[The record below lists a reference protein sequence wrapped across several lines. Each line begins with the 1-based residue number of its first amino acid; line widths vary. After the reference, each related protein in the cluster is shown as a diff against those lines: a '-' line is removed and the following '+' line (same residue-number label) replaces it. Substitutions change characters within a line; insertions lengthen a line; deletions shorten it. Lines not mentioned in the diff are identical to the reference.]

1 MHYHRGRSNTP
12 PPTVFDR
19 TGPADA
25 PRDIFFA
32 AVETTRMPMTVTDPH
47 QPDNPIIFVNR
58 AFEAMTGYDRQE
70 IVGRNCRFLQ
80 GPDTDEDVI
89 AEIGLAVRER
99 REIAVELLNYRKNG
113 ATFWNALFIS
123 PVFGPEGELLYYFG
137 SQLDISRR
145 RDAED
150 ALRHAQKMESL
161 GQLTGGIAH
170 DFNNLLQ
177 VVLGYV
183 DVLKARTPSG
193 DRSANR
199 ALDAISSSA
208 TRGATLTQQLL
219 AFARKQDLRGRLL
232 NLNDLVTE
240 FLPELEQTVGP
251 DIKIDTDLDP
261 ELWNCRVDPVQA
273 EVALLN
279 LVTNARDAMPSGGTL
294 TLATSN
300 RNVMDGASNG
310 TPAGEYSTLT
320 VRDTGMGIP
329 AARLKQIFEP
339 FYSTKDVG
347 KGTGLGLAMVYG
359 FARQSGGAVDV
370 ESRVGEGTG
379 FTLYFPRETGTVEF
393 SNAERVSSRGGPE
406 SILMVEDQD
415 DVAALGET
423 FLGELG
429 YDVVRAQNAS
439 HALVILRERGF
450 DLLFSDIVMPGA
462 LSGVGLAREAR
473 RAYPEMKVLL
483 TTGFSGDALSTDPHE
498 FELIRKPYRRDDLA
512 ARVRTILDSTEGTS

>member
-1 MHYHRGRSNTP
+1 MHYNRGRSSTP
-12 PPTVFDR
+12 PPTIPGTSDLD
-19 TGPADA
+19 TA

-47 QPDNPIIFVNR
+47 RPDNPIIFVNR

-80 GPDTDEDVI
+80 GPDTDRET
-89 AEIGLAVRER
+89 IGELARAVAER
-99 REIAVELLNYRKNG
+99 REISVELLNYRKNG

-123 PVFGPEGELLYYFG
+123 PVFAPDGELLYFFG

-183 DVLKARTPSG
+183 DVLKARTEDG
-193 DRSANR
+193 DAASNR
-199 ALDAISSSA
+199 ALDAIAASA

-232 NLNDLVTE
+232 NLNDMVTG
-240 FLPELEQTVGP
+240 FLPELEQTTGRGVR
-251 DIKIDTDLDP
+251 IETDLDP

-273 EVALLN
+273 EMALLN
-279 LVTNARDAMPSGGTL
+279 IVTNARDAMPKGGTIRL
-294 TLATSN
+294 STAN
-300 RNVMDGASNG
+300 RNIMDGAASG
-310 TPAGEYSTLT
+310 APAGEYSTLT
-320 VRDTGMGIP
+320 IADTGSGIP
-329 AARLKQIFEP
+329 PERLKQIFEP
-339 FYSTKDVG
+339 FFSTKDVG

-359 FARQSGGAVDV
+359 FARQSGGAVEV
-370 ESRVGEGTG
+370 ESRVGEGTS

-393 SNAERVSSRGGPE
+393 TAAPNVRRRGGQE
-406 SILMVEDQD
+406 SILLVEDQD
-415 DVAALGET
+415 DVAGLGET
-423 FLGELG
+423 FLAELG
-429 YDVVRAQNAS
+429 YDVVRAENAG
-439 HALVILRERGF
+439 HALAILRERGF

-473 RAYPEMKVLL
+473 RTYPAMKVLL
-483 TTGFSGDALSTDPHE
+483 TTGFSGDALATDPHE